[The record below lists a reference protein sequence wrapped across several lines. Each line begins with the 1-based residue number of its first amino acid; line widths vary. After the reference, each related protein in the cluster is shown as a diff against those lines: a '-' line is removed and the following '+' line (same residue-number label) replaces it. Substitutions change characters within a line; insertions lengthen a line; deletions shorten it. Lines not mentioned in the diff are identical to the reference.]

1 MTKTIEN
8 IKLGLFYGLT
18 PSMPDS
24 CKLAT
29 AFILCE
35 EGRQALLFVP
45 PVEKIRGATLV
56 IGESQNGDGI
66 FEDSVQSSFP
76 LTNWGSAATIAIF
89 LMFVVKDDLI
99 DKPTKTG

>member
-1 MTKTIEN
+1 MREV
-8 IKLGLFYGLT
+8 LYCLR
-18 PSMPDS
+18 DS
-24 CKLAT
+24 GKLAT

-45 PVEKIRGATLV
+45 PVEKIRGATLTIAEKQQGLV
-56 IGESQNGDGI
+56 

-76 LTNWGSAATIAIF
+76 LLNWGSATTIVIF

-99 DKPTKTG
+99 DKPTKLER